1 MFAQAIETMTELQTR
16 SFDGIDVRLLWSAE
30 DRRVAV
36 AVDDAKT
43 GESFVVEVRQGD
55 SALDAFH
62 HPFAYAAW
70 HGTVD
75 DLALAA

>member
-1 MFAQAIETMTELQTR
+1 MFAQAIETMTELQSR
-16 SFDGIDVRLLWSAE
+16 SADGIDVRLLWSGE
-30 DRRVAV
+30 DRRVVV

-43 GESFVVEVRQGD
+43 GESFVVEVRDGD

-70 HGTVD
+70 YGIAA
-75 DLALAA
+75 DLAVAA